1 MNIVLTGFMGTG
13 KSEVGKLLAGNLG
26 RQFFDID
33 EIIEKETKKKINA
46 IFKNKG
52 EPYFRDLETK
62 TIKLVNMQNEAVI
75 ACGGGAVLR
84 TENMDELER
93 NGIIVCLT
101 ATPEKIFERVK
112 NEKHRPLLEEKNLL
126 MNIKDILQKRKEHY
140 KRCFV
145 SVDTTDLYPAEVA
158 QKILDNPQIKK
169 RLSFK

>member
-13 KSEVGKLLAGNLG
+13 KSEVGKLLAEKLG

-33 EIIEKETKKKINA
+33 EIIEKETRMKISS

-62 TIKLVNMQNEAVI
+62 TIKLVSLQNEAVI

-84 TENMDELER
+84 TENMYELEKT
-93 NGIIVCLT
+93 GIIVCLT

-112 NEKHRPLLEEKNLL
+112 NEKHRPLLKEKNLL
-126 MNIKDILQKRKEHY
+126 LNIKEILQKREEHY

-145 SVDTTDLYPAEVA
+145 SVDTTNSSPAEVA
-158 QKILDNPQIKK
+158 RTILDNPQIKK
-169 RLSFK
+169 RLNYK